1 MIYVYVNYVP
11 NLFGIKFFVASW
23 IPNKKRIIDMNVKE
37 QFDIIKRGTVHL
49 VPEDLL
55 LQKLERS
62 LREKRPLRIKYGADP
77 SAPDLH
83 LGHAVCFH
91 KLKEFQDLG
100 HQVIFVI
107 GDFTARIGD
116 PTGRSETRRPL
127 SEEQVRQNA
136 ATYMEQVY
144 LLLDRSR
151 TQVVYNNDWLGRL
164 NMAQILKLTS
174 CFTVA
179 RMLERD
185 DFSKRFKA
193 EVAIGVH
200 EFLYPVMV
208 AYDSVHLQAD
218 VELGGSDQY
227 FNFLAGRE
235 LMQELG
241 QEPQVCLTLPILVG
255 TDGVQ
260 KMSKSLGNYI
270 AIKDSPTEMF
280 GKTMSIPDAA
290 IGDYARLAAFYDDE
304 KLREM
309 ERRLKADN
317 PREVKA
323 EIARQ
328 IVSLYH
334 GPDKARSAQE
344 EFDRVFK
351 KGGLPDQIAVVK
363 LASSPVWIVK
373 LLVAGGIAGTNSEA
387 RRLIRQGAVY
397 LDQERVSDDSLEVN
411 PRDGMILKAGR
422 QFRRLEVENGS

>member
-1 MIYVYVNYVP
+1 M
-11 NLFGIKFFVASW
+11 ASW

>member
-1 MIYVYVNYVP
+1 
-11 NLFGIKFFVASW
+11 
-23 IPNKKRIIDMNVKE
+23 MNAKE
-37 QFDIIKRGTVHL
+37 QLDIIKRGTVHL
-49 VPEDLL
+49 VPEELL

-62 LREKRPLRIKYGADP
+62 LKNKQPLKIKYGADP

-91 KLKEFQDLG
+91 KLREFQDLG

-127 SEEQVRQNA
+127 SEEQVKQNA

-144 LLLDRSR
+144 LLLDRNR

-164 NMAQILKLTS
+164 TMAEILKLTS

-208 AYDSVHLQAD
+208 AYDSVHLAAD

-255 TDGVQ
+255 TDGSQ

-270 AIKDSPTEMF
+270 AIKDSPSEMF

-290 IGDYARLAAFYDDE
+290 IGDYALLAAFYDDRKME
-304 KLREM
+304 EM
-309 ERRLKADN
+309 KARLASEN
-317 PREVKA
+317 PRNIKA
-323 EIARQ
+323 EIARA
-328 IVSLYH
+328 IVTLYH
-334 GPDKARSAQE
+334 GPEKARAAEE
-344 EFDRVFK
+344 EFERIFK
-351 KGGLPDQIAVVK
+351 RGGLPDEIAEVR
-363 LASSPVWIVK
+363 LSPSPVWIVK
-373 LLVAGGIAGTNSEA
+373 LLVASGIAATNSEA
-387 RRLIRQGAVY
+387 RRLIKQGAVY
-397 LDQERVSDDSLEVN
+397 LDQERVSDDRLEIS
-411 PRDGMILKAGR
+411 PREGMIIKAGR
-422 QFRRLEVENGS
+422 SFRRLKVEGQ